1 MSHLE
6 SLARIFVHKFMTKEV
21 QLGFKIAAPTVLRKL
36 LERLGSLCYQTWMHF
51 IKHSPDKLVEK
62 RLCTPLDVSDKL

>member
-6 SLARIFVHKFMTKEV
+6 SLARNFVQKFMTKEV

-36 LERLGSLCYQTWMHF
+36 LERLGSLCYQT
-51 IKHSPDKLVEK
+51 
-62 RLCTPLDVSDKL
+62 